1 MCIRTGTRY
10 NVNSVESPWSL
21 GIKLCRNFSKGFLP
35 GSIKISIM
43 AFKAML
49 SPDLILTL
57 ALSKFVA
64 DFCPTQKTENFFSE
78 VFHDL
83 MQRPLNEIIQ
93 SCSTGKGICRVY
105 QDNLNKI
112 LQTEMEKQG
121 MKRALHG
128 CFILVR
134 IALSE
139 QGPWTLF
146 ETIDDLLVKYPS
158 FSSCSSGE
166 LEKLLIY
173 RNYMAVSV
181 VLKRATKNTGKD
193 FHMDICTRLS
203 EGCDTKYNSGS
214 WQSPAM
220 CMRVKI
226 YETEGGVTK
235 KKRVRYDD
243 NGSTSCES
251 SDSSPSKRS
260 CSGSISVGKS
270 VVSPSLNTAAE
281 LAFNPEKVFSDPYIT
296 ETDDTI
302 LGIIPGGAAA
312 VRGDRSK
319 VSTVSLTPASLGVTG
334 QDCTN
339 PKFSGKWDWS
349 LFDDSE
355 LEEEYGHLP
364 AYILHTDLSF
374 IP

>member
-1 MCIRTGTRY
+1 M
-10 NVNSVESPWSL
+10 
-21 GIKLCRNFSKGFLP
+21 
-35 GSIKISIM
+35 
-43 AFKAML
+43 
-49 SPDLILTL
+49 
-57 ALSKFVA
+57 
-64 DFCPTQKTENFFSE
+64 
-78 VFHDL
+78 
-83 MQRPLNEIIQ
+83 
-93 SCSTGKGICRVY
+93 
-105 QDNLNKI
+105 
-112 LQTEMEKQG
+112 
-121 MKRALHG
+121 
-128 CFILVR
+128 
-134 IALSE
+134 
-139 QGPWTLF
+139 
-146 ETIDDLLVKYPS
+146 KYPS
-158 FSSCSSGE
+158 FSSCSSDE

-214 WQSPAM
+214 WQSSAM

-235 KKRVRYDD
+235 KKRVRY
-243 NGSTSCES
+243 STSCES

-260 CSGSISVGKS
+260 CSGSISVGES

-296 ETDDTI
+296 EADDTI
-302 LGIIPGGAAA
+302 IIPGGGAAA

-319 VSTVSLTPASLGVTG
+319 VSTVSPTPASLGVSG
-334 QDCTN
+334 QDGTY
-339 PKFSGKWDWS
+339 PKFAGEWDWS